1 MNNGRE
7 HELNESVEMPGKG
20 LCPFVSRPF
29 DNCLLFDMTSSTI
42 GEVVKYC
49 DGDYRQCAIY
59 RERTGEERKESI
71 GAPIRQRMKGG
82 EDEET

>member
-1 MNNGRE
+1 MNDGKE
-7 HELNESVEMPGKG
+7 HERDETHERPPKG
-20 LCPFVSRPF
+20 PCPFVSRPF

-59 RERTGEERKESI
+59 IERAGEYGK
-71 GAPIRQRMKGG
+71 
-82 EDEET
+82 